1 MKKYRY
7 CIPEDI
13 TDEYLIEHYHFIK
26 KPWHDKYN
34 LENRD
39 EDNAGL
45 HIWWADRNVKI
56 LLGDHAEYNIMPIPD
71 LLVQMLNDGII
82 IRKEVNKDEYENSNI

>member
-7 CIPEDI
+7 YIPEDI

-45 HIWWADRNVKI
+45 HIWWADRHVSI
-56 LLGDHAEYNIMPIPD
+56 LLGDHAEYSIMPIPE
-71 LLVQMLNDGII
+71 LLVQMLNDGVI
-82 IRKEVNKDEYENSNI
+82 IRKEVE